1 MTWMLVIIIF
11 TLAAQD
17 TTKKLYSKQHACG
30 DFTFAFACTLVAL
43 LFFAVT
49 GAKKFNFSRD
59 YIIYAILFGISYSV
73 FMVFSLLAVRT
84 GPLSL
89 SALIIS
95 CSLVL
100 PTLYGLMVLN
110 ESFGIFLMLGLGCL
124 LLSLLLVNM
133 TQKGEIKKVNLKWLL
148 FVFLAFLGNGFCSV
162 IQKAQQI
169 KCNAQYKNEFMI
181 VALILSSVILMITAL
196 YREKN
201 RFVTHLKTG
210 FPFYVICGGS
220 NALTNVFVLSLANTM
235 RASVMFPI
243 ISSGSLI
250 ATFLISVGCFK
261 EKLTKLQ
268 YIGVLLGVISVILL
282 NI

>member
-1 MTWMLVIIIF
+1 
-11 TLAAQD
+11 
-17 TTKKLYSKQHACG
+17 
-30 DFTFAFACTLVAL
+30 
-43 LFFAVT
+43 
-49 GAKKFNFSRD
+49 
-59 YIIYAILFGISYSV
+59 
-73 FMVFSLLAVRT
+73 
-84 GPLSL
+84 
-89 SALIIS
+89 
-95 CSLVL
+95 
-100 PTLYGLMVLN
+100 
-110 ESFGIFLMLGLGCL
+110 
-124 LLSLLLVNM
+124 M

-181 VALILSSVILMITAL
+181 VALIISSVILMIIAL
-196 YREKN
+196 YREKHQLI
-201 RFVTHLKTG
+201 THLKSG

-268 YIGVLLGVISVILL
+268 YVGVLLGVISVILL